1 MVIWMC
7 LDSWWE
13 LLSLYFYQR
22 EQERGNLIL
31 VDHSVFMEADEA
43 MIDMLP
49 GGGRGWTGLSASILI
64 PLPRLLRVA
73 GVWWPGGSH
82 HTAESGQ
89 VTSRHLAHH
98 LASNTAMTKGECVWA
113 TQVRHDSRYI
123 FMFVIMFVSST
134 QWCMYINAGWCSPGL
149 RGEQRCW

>member
-1 MVIWMC
+1 M
-7 LDSWWE
+7 
-13 LLSLYFYQR
+13 
-22 EQERGNLIL
+22 IL

-64 PLPRLLRVA
+64 PLPRLVRVA

-89 VTSRHLAHH
+89 VTSRHLA
-98 LASNTAMTKGECVWA
+98 SNTAMTKGECV
-113 TQVRHDSRYI
+113 
-123 FMFVIMFVSST
+123 
-134 QWCMYINAGWCSPGL
+134 
-149 RGEQRCW
+149 

>member
-31 VDHSVFMEADEA
+31 VDHSVFLEADRGYDWYAAWRWPGLDWTECQHPHPTAEA
-43 MIDMLP
+43 AA
-49 GGGRGWTGLSASILI
+49 GGGGL
-64 PLPRLLRVA
+64 VA
-73 GVWWPGGSH
+73 GWLSPYRGVGPGH
-82 HTAESGQ
+82 QPAPC
-89 VTSRHLAHH
+89 TSPCLH
-98 LASNTAMTKGECVWA
+98 TAMTKGECVWA

-134 QWCMYINAGWCSPGL
+134 QWCMYINAGRCSPGL
-149 RGEQRCW
+149 RGEQWWW